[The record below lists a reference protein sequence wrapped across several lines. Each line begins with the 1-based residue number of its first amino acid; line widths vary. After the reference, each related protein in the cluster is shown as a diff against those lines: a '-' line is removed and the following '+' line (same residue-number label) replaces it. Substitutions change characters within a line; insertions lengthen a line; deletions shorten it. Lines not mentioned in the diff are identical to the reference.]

1 MPNIFSQQFRELR
14 KASALSQEDISE
26 RLGITPQAVSKWEC
40 AQSYPDIELLAEIAG
55 IFNVSI
61 DRLLTG
67 KNNYSTFTFPDDET
81 LRILTYKGHT
91 PISTVDT
98 EQQALITLPE
108 DLDIKNIEVYGSCA
122 IAGDLSCDTIR
133 VSGHFAA
140 YDIDGDVMT
149 NGNISCGNIDGDLN
163 VSNGNINCG
172 NIKGDIYCEGNI
184 SCSNLS
190 GDINY
195 DL

>member
-1 MPNIFSQQFRELR
+1 MR
-14 KASALSQEDISE
+14 KASSFSQEDIAA

-40 AQSYPDIELLAEIAG
+40 AQSYPDIELLAEIAE

-67 KNNYSTFTFPDDET
+67 KNNYSAFTFPDDET
-81 LRILTYKGHT
+81 VRVLVYKGHT
-91 PISTVDT
+91 PVNTEDT
-98 EQQALITLPE
+98 DQQAPVITLPE
-108 DLDIKNIEVYGSCA
+108 NLDIKNVEIYGSCA
-122 IAGDLSCDTIR
+122 VAGDLFCDTIR

-140 YDIDGDVMT
+140 YDVEGDVMT
-149 NGNISCGNIDGDLN
+149 DGNISCGNINGDLN

-172 NIKGDIYCEGNI
+172 DISGDIYCEGNI
-184 SCSNLS
+184 SCSNLA
-190 GDINY
+190 GDINC